1 MLEKIIKNL
10 GTCSKFNREHVLI
23 YFDVTIKIFNVQLFF
38 LIFIFIFKM
47 DFYDSKAAVD
57 AMAALQARIK
67 DLEMGNAKLRK
78 EAAKLRILA
87 DEDESR
93 LQEREMSLLQA
104 SEKAQ
109 KMLEGASE
117 TLVEL
122 RRIRK
127 ENRSLQR
134 ELDDLQ
140 AQLNDK
146 LETEKKSES
155 VLNALERRKQNSKKL
170 IAEYEALFKEILTP
184 PALEIERVNGIV
196 FNNTVTSST
205 YSLPAMLQT
214 VVQDLQTLPFPFRT
228 QKLEKKREILTTL
241 LKARDIAARIADE
254 IHELEM
260 KKKDIGT
267 MRRIQAEIDV
277 KAAHY
282 YVITNAMARFRFE

>member
-1 MLEKIIKNL
+1 
-10 GTCSKFNREHVLI
+10 
-23 YFDVTIKIFNVQLFF
+23 
-38 LIFIFIFKM
+38 M

-127 ENRSLQR
+127 ENRSLQK

-140 AQLNDK
+140 SQLNEK
-146 LETEKKSES
+146 LETERKSES

-184 PALEIERVNGIV
+184 PALDLDRVNGIV
-196 FNNTVTSST
+196 FNNTTVTSST

-214 VVQDLQTLPFPFRT
+214 VVQEMQTLPFPFRT

-282 YVITNAMARFRFE
+282 YVITNAMSRFRFE